1 MQKYISSAIYNIRNE
16 LMGGRKPYRGGRG
29 GRQTAGGRGARPQTS
44 TDRKNSKDARPKS
57 QPGQPGFPATAVPAN
72 GQAMPAV
79 QYVQVPLPSA
89 VNVAALAHCQTID
102 EKKQMIGNLIYP
114 CIQTAF
120 GDQFVGKI
128 TGMLLD
134 EKVVNLE
141 MLVTNQKYL
150 SEIAGQAK
158 NMLESQSKK

>member
-1 MQKYISSAIYNIRNE
+1 M
-16 LMGGRKPYRGGRG
+16 
-29 GRQTAGGRGARPQTS
+29 
-44 TDRKNSKDARPKS
+44 
-57 QPGQPGFPATAVPAN
+57 
-72 GQAMPAV
+72 

-89 VNVAALAHCQTID
+89 ANVAQIATFATID
-102 EKKQMIGNLIYP
+102 EKKQFIGNLIYP
-114 CIQTAF
+114 CIQAAF
-120 GDQFVGKI
+120 GDLYVGKI